1 MNKIIGIV
9 LLVVGGFLLVK
20 GFSRQDSLVGQTSEI
35 GTDVANAVD
44 GGTRQPKHIIMM
56 VGGGILFIAG
66 AGMAFR
72 RTAA

>member
-35 GTDVANAVD
+35 GTDLANAVD
-44 GGTRQPKHIIMM
+44 GGTRQPKHIVMM
-56 VGGGILFIAG
+56 VGGGILFIVG

-72 RTAA
+72 RAAA